1 MRRAVAHLISTSL
14 VASALV
20 AAGYTS
26 TSTESGAG
34 AADVVAADLTPVA
47 AKKKKR
53 MVVIQQNTDAKKLTF
68 DAVMEKAGS
77 AHAITLQ
84 EVCKSWV
91 DAAKKPRW
99 TVKFT
104 PTTKE
109 KKCDNDTKL
118 KGVAVIVPKKVKKV
132 SFSKFKLKKDLG
144 RTPKLLCVNYT
155 RNGVRTH
162 VCSTHLVAYNQP
174 KDNGPKQNADKIR
187 RKQVTQIR
195 NKTRKWTR
203 KGDLVV
209 VGGDFNAVPKSR
221 EMDAMYAGQF
231 TEVNQLK
238 GKGGRQG
245 ETTTDPGKN
254 GNSRKIDYVFY
265 SRNRVPISNWGKYDW
280 VDHPPNTDVAK
291 YAGHHMVIAK
301 AAIGR

>member
-20 AAGYTS
+20 AAAYTS
-26 TSTESGAG
+26 TTPTESGEQAAG
-34 AADVVAADLTPVA
+34 SADVVATDLTPVA

-53 MVVIQQNTDAKKLTF
+53 MKVVQQNTDAKKTSF
-68 DAVMEKAGS
+68 DAAVSKART

-91 DAAKKPRW
+91 DGAKQPGW

-104 PTTKE
+104 ATTE
-109 KKCDNDTKL
+109 AKKCDNGTKL

-132 SFSKFKLKKDLG
+132 SFSKFKLKKDIG

-155 RNGVRTH
+155 RKGLRTH

-174 KDNGPKQNADKIR
+174 QDNGPKQNADKIR

-195 NKTRKWTR
+195 NKTRKWTS
-203 KGDLVV
+203 KGHLVV

-221 EMDAMYAGQF
+221 ELDAMYAGQF
-231 TEVNQLK
+231 TEVNQLN

-245 ETTTDPGKN
+245 EITTDPGKD
-254 GNSRKIDYVFY
+254 GNSRKIDYVFF
-265 SRNRVPISNWGKYDW
+265 SRNRVPISNWGKLTQ
-280 VDHPPNTDVAK
+280 VDHPVGG
-291 YAGHHMVIAK
+291 AGHWMMVAR
-301 AAIGR
+301 AAVRG